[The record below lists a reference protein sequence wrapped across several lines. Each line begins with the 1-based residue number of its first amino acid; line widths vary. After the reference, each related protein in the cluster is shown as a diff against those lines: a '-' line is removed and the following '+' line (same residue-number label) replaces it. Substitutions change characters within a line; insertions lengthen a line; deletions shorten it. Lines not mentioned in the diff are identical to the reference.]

1 MRYLILKGF
10 WSNLWIADPE
20 IRHESK
26 RTNLVFINADINPL
40 SVNLAKLSNTLKQFV
55 NNLPTNRLII
65 FEHFMRM
72 VLKWLVSKP
81 TFICYFQHFFHIKV
95 LIHIHW
101 KHCSV
106 FRRYKIGRS
115 TTNRLISKF
124 ATWLVFFLGIWLQ
137 EHSKFVKNGNINLT
151 RFSVTASLF
160 RSIFYTEVFPFLS
173 WIYGSS
179 YMSVLFLFP

>member
-1 MRYLILKGF
+1 MRYLILEGF

-124 ATWLVFFLGIWLQ
+124 ATWLVFFWESDFKSTPSLLKTKISIWQ
-137 EHSKFVKNGNINLT
+137 DFPSRHHC
-151 RFSVTASLF
+151 SVPFFTLKCS
-160 RSIFYTEVFPFLS
+160 RS
-173 WIYGSS
+173 
-179 YMSVLFLFP
+179 